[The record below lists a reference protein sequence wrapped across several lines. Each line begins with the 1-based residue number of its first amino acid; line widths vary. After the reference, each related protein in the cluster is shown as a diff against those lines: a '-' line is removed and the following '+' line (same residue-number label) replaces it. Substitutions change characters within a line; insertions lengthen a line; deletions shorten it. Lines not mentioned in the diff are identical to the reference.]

1 MDAVQDLDFE
11 LRLSVPFY
19 FYFMTAVY
27 WKKHEDVH
35 EPGWQLVRPHRRPIA
50 QFPSGLC
57 DRSFPPSRPMHQ
69 LDYRIWTTFSRTTKM
84 EAIKRGGV

>member
-11 LRLSVPFY
+11 LRLLVPF
-19 FYFMTAVY
+19 FNFMTAVY
-27 WKKHEDVH
+27 RKKHEEVH

-69 LDYRIWTTFSRTTKM
+69 LGYRIWMNFSSTAKM
-84 EAIKRGGV
+84 EVIRGGG